1 MTAYLHNDPA
11 ARYGVPIAPAA
22 GRLRMDGTTK
32 RAIDVGRTR
41 LLIAATSFVLA
52 YLVICGRLIDLGI
65 LQLGAE
71 PRITD
76 NRPVAEMGEDGTLP
90 ELETTRADIVDRNG
104 ALLATSL
111 FTQSLYANPHL
122 ITDAKDV
129 ARRLAEVLPGLNVA
143 ETEARLGSDKSFVWL
158 KRNLT
163 PRETFLVNNLGVPGL
178 DFQREERRVYP
189 EGRLTAHVVGF
200 TDLDGRG
207 VSGAEASFD
216 DMLHGHKQSI
226 ALSIDARMQHIMRE
240 ELAGAM
246 AEFNA
251 IGAGG
256 ILLDVQ
262 TGEVLSLVSLP
273 DFDPHTPGSEIP
285 EARFNRMTLGVYE
298 LGSMFKLF
306 TTAMA
311 LDLGTIKLTSGY
323 NAANPIR
330 IGRFT
335 IDDYKGQHRYLT
347 IPEILIYSS
356 NIGAALMA
364 KDVGPERHKAFM
376 EKLGMLRPLSLEL
389 PELGTP
395 IWPKPWREINTL
407 TIGFGHGIAVTPLHL
422 VTAMASI
429 VNGGQLRPATLL
441 RRDYG
446 SGNNARYAAVENA
459 VGSDAMDVV
468 SEQVIKPEVSVTM
481 RHLMRLVVE
490 KGSGKSANIPGYL
503 VGGKTGTAEKLKTSG
518 GYDEGNRI
526 SSFVAAF
533 PIDAPRYVIL
543 GLLDEPKGN
552 KATHGYATAGW
563 VSAPMVGRMIARI
576 APMAGIPPQPIELPP
591 AKAVKATTI
600 PGTTSVAARGRGGPG
615 ATR

>member
-1 MTAYLHNDPA
+1 MTAHPHNDPA

-22 GRLRMDGTTK
+22 GRLRMDGATK

-76 NRPVAEMGEDGTLP
+76 NHPVAEMGEDGTLP

-129 ARRLAEVLPGLNVA
+129 TRRLAEILPGLNLS

-207 VSGAEASFD
+207 VAGAEASFD

-226 ALSIDARMQHIMRE
+226 ALSIDARMQHVMRE

-256 ILLDVQ
+256 ILLDVH

-273 DFDPHTPGSEIP
+273 DFDPHSPGSEIP

-323 NAANPIR
+323 NAANPIHV
-330 IGRFT
+330 GRFT

-441 RRDYG
+441 KRDYG
-446 SGNNARYAAVENA
+446 NGNNARYAAVENA
-459 VGSDAMDVV
+459 VGTDAIDVV
-468 SEQVIKPEVSVTM
+468 GEQVIKPEISVMM

-490 KGSGKSANIPGYL
+490 KGSGKAANIPGYL
-503 VGGKTGTAEKLKTSG
+503 VGGKTGTAEKLKRTG

-533 PIDAPRYVIL
+533 PIDNPRYVIL

-552 KATHGYATAGW
+552 KATYGYATAGW

-576 APMAGIPPQPIELPP
+576 APMAGIPPQQIENPP
-591 AKAVKATTI
+591 AKSAKAETAPVATT
-600 PGTTSVAARGRGGPG
+600 VAAQSRGGAG